1 MIQVH
6 YHCTEEN
13 CQFSNVWCSQ
23 PFSNGKMPVGNLLL
37 SSSILLTGK
46 SPYCYLF
53 FKLRCMPGPLKTYWQ
68 EMRLLYGLER
78 NEQSMTNLY
87 LVPEWRPLYFFPFV
101 TGNSAAK
108 TLRMFNI
115 MNVACISESTYYRHI
130 KSYVNPTIIQQWKA
144 HQQQLF
150 NSLSS
155 QDNGLVLAGDGRC
168 DSPGYS
174 AKFGSYTLL
183 EQQKNRV
190 LDFQLVQVSDSS
202 I

>member
-1 MIQVH
+1 MKAV
-6 YHCTEEN
+6 
-13 CQFSNVWCSQ
+13 V
-23 PFSNGKMPVGNLLL
+23 
-37 SSSILLTGK
+37 
-46 SPYCYLF
+46 
-53 FKLRCMPGPLKTYWQ
+53 
-68 EMRLLYGLER
+68 
-78 NEQSMTNLY
+78 
-87 LVPEWRPLYFFPFV
+87 FFPFV

-130 KSYVNPTIIQQWKA
+130 KSYVNPTIIQQWKS

-150 NSLSS
+150 NTLSS

-202 I
+202 M